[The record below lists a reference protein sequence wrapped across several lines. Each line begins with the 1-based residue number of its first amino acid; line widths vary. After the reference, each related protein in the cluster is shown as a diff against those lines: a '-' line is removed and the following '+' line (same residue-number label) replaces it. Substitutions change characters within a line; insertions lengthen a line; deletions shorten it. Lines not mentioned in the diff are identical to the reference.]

1 MKTEK
6 EKMLNGEM
14 YDPADPVLVK
24 EREEA
29 RRLVRLFNQTTEQE
43 DEKRVELI
51 KELLGSTGKDVYM
64 EPNIRFDY
72 GYNTH
77 VGENF
82 FANFD
87 CTFLDVCEIHI
98 GDNCMLA
105 PGVQIYTA
113 THPLDPVERNS
124 GKEYAKPVIIGD
136 NVWIG
141 GHAIINPGVTIGDNV
156 VIASGAVVTKD
167 VPNNVVVGG
176 NPARIIKEINE

>member
-43 DEKRVELI
+43 DEKRIELL
-51 KELLGSTGKDVYM
+51 KELLGSTGENVYM

-87 CTFLDVCEIHI
+87 CTFLDVCEIRI

-124 GKEYAKPVIIGD
+124 GKEYAKPVTIGD
-136 NVWIG
+136 NVWVG
-141 GHAIINPGVTIGDNV
+141 GNAIINPGVTIGDNV

>member
-43 DEKRVELI
+43 DEKRVELL

-87 CTFLDVCEIHI
+87 CTF
-98 GDNCMLA
+98 
-105 PGVQIYTA
+105 
-113 THPLDPVERNS
+113 
-124 GKEYAKPVIIGD
+124 
-136 NVWIG
+136 
-141 GHAIINPGVTIGDNV
+141 
-156 VIASGAVVTKD
+156 
-167 VPNNVVVGG
+167 
-176 NPARIIKEINE
+176 